1 MRIGYVH
8 PNPFPSVAANIVQ
21 IVQMCR
27 AFASMGHEV
36 LLFIPRSGEFTS
48 DAAAREKARE
58 LFGDPLPFDLVFVPR
73 KLIFGR
79 MEVLGSVRGTLKALR
94 AHPVD
99 LIYTRNPWS
108 VPFLKRTG
116 IPFVFESHDAHLHE
130 SSKLLGALLRFW
142 IIRTVRHP
150 RMVKLV
156 AISEALV
163 KVWEELGVSSSKLV
177 SAHDAVDLK
186 MFETAMTQSEARRV
200 LNLPDDSPI
209 VLYTGSLKPDRG
221 IDLILDAAAQ
231 LPDMRFIIVGG
242 TPSEMDRVRSQMEKQ
257 NIQNVQLTGRVPHR
271 DIPQWLS
278 SADILLMMWTW
289 QVSTIRVC
297 SPMKLFEYMAAKR
310 LIVGPAFPTVLEVLE
325 NGKDSILFEPDNIAA
340 IVSSLREA
348 RLRMKD
354 SAMPDAAYRKV
365 AANYTWTAR
374 CRRIL
379 DSLPDVVKQK

>member
-1 MRIGYVH
+1 
-8 PNPFPSVAANIVQ
+8 
-21 IVQMCR
+21 
-27 AFASMGHEV
+27 
-36 LLFIPRSGEFTS
+36 
-48 DAAAREKARE
+48 
-58 LFGDPLPFDLVFVPR
+58 
-73 KLIFGR
+73 
-79 MEVLGSVRGTLKALR
+79 
-94 AHPVD
+94 
-99 LIYTRNPWS
+99 
-108 VPFLKRTG
+108 
-116 IPFVFESHDAHLHE
+116 
-130 SSKLLGALLRFW
+130 
-142 IIRTVRHP
+142 
-150 RMVKLV
+150 
-156 AISEALV
+156 
-163 KVWEELGVSSSKLV
+163 
-177 SAHDAVDLK
+177 VDLK